1 VLHAAGDARGT
12 CGIGRQVHAARC
24 WSIQVHSIA
33 SSTLVA
39 SRHGCGGCSC
49 CNPLPTVT
57 FDGTKQGQKVAG
69 GGAWA
74 GPVTSWQRALLGH
87 AVAGTRTHGMLGGFG
102 GLS

>member
-1 VLHAAGDARGT
+1 MKIHACMQPKANKGMLRAGEPNRGLVLHAAGDARGT
-12 CGIGRQVHAARC
+12 CGIGRQVHAA
-24 WSIQVHSIA
+24 
-33 SSTLVA
+33 
-39 SRHGCGGCSC
+39 SC